1 MNLKIFRNRELLKQ
15 LNGDDECK
23 NLTWKK
29 HSTKTPTIQAV
40 TPEDQCLHWRSSQHS
55 NYVQCASS
63 EVNQSKFKLRHI
75 FVNLTKIVSPKN
87 IRVMR
92 VTFSTLR
99 CKIWKKLPAS
109 RGSERQLP
117 WPCFSMY
124 ASSFRSSSAVHGPFF
139 SPIVSSQHG
148 ALPMATYNSERASYL
163 PNVSQKSNWIP
174 PPPPPPELNLLA
186 TQSWTSG
193 ASYWLLQKNPL
204 KCLPAIYTL
213 NLFPHH
219 LI

>member
-1 MNLKIFRNRELLKQ
+1 MYNV
-15 LNGDDECK
+15 
-23 NLTWKK
+23 
-29 HSTKTPTIQAV
+29 H
-40 TPEDQCLHWRSSQHS
+40 
-55 NYVQCASS
+55 SS

-75 FVNLTKIVSPKN
+75 FVNLTKIVSPWKN

-148 ALPMATYNSERASYL
+148 ALPMATYNSELATYL
-163 PNVSQKSNWIP
+163 PNVSQQSNWIP

-186 TQSWTSG
+186 TQSWTS
-193 ASYWLLQKNPL
+193 ASYWLNYRRILWNVSQQSIHWISSPTTL
-204 KCLPAIYTL
+204 FSWL
-213 NLFPHH
+213 NL
-219 LI
+219 LASTTQRRASACRLT